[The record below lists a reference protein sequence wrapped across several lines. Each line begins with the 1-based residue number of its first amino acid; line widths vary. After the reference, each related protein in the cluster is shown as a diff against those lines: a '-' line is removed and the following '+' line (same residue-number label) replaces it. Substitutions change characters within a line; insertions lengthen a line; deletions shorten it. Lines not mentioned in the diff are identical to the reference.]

1 MKQFYTLLIE
11 HRSLSAL
18 LLVLCVG
25 LLYANSIDNA
35 FQYDDR
41 HSIVENPHIRDMAHI
56 ADFFVDATYFSRDE
70 DKAMYR
76 PLLLASLALNY
87 AWGGYETRSYHLV
100 NIAIHGLCVLC
111 VWGILLQLKRP
122 PCMALLGALLFA
134 VHPLCSEPI
143 NYISSRSELLAAW
156 GALASL
162 LLYML
167 NDERRTLLLA
177 TFSVLFF
184 AVGLFSKSIAIVLP
198 LWLIAWDR
206 QRGAGWNGLRY
217 APYVGVAVLYL
228 LLVRSFLERA
238 VLGEPVRA
246 WYIQLATQIKAL
258 AYYMYLL
265 VAPIFL
271 SVDHAFN
278 ESALGEPIIW
288 LCAALILSALWFLYR
303 LRGEYIGIVLSISAL
318 LPTLVVPLNVLVNE
332 HRLYLPVA
340 GLAIALSGLRRLER
354 VPNLGLGAPLLIGL
368 WFVLTMQ
375 RNSVWQDE
383 STLWRDVAA
392 KNPHAA
398 RSYIYLG
405 NAARSSGDARE
416 ALLYYGRALE
426 NDPHNAVARAGLA
439 TVYQDLGQYDEAINA
454 FEMALEAQPNM
465 VDLHYS
471 LGRVLQQANRPEE
484 ARTHYLQLNP
494 TSPHYGIALNNLGTL
509 FELEE
514 QVDSALYYYAA
525 ARFRGAADGA
535 ANIQRLTTNL
545 VQLSERALE
554 RGDLQLAEELS
565 RRVVAVDANHLYGRF
580 FLTISLFQQG
590 HYAESIK
597 ENREVLRR
605 FPGFDDGYLQLA
617 NGLETVGLLG
627 EARQVYQKLLART
640 RDDRMRQIG
649 RERLR
654 LLEERIQ

>member
-18 LLVLCVG
+18 LLILCVG
-25 LLYANSIDNA
+25 LLYANSINNA

-41 HSIVENPHIRDMAHI
+41 HSIVENFHIRDMAHI

-87 AWGGYETRSYHLV
+87 AWSGYETRSYHIV

-111 VWGILLQLKRP
+111 VWRILLQLKRP
-122 PCMALLGALLFA
+122 PCMALFGALLFA
-134 VHPLCSEPI
+134 VHPLCSEPV

-167 NDERRTLLLA
+167 NGERRSLLLA

-184 AVGLFSKSIAIVLP
+184 ALGLFSKSIAIVLP

-206 QRGAGWNGLRY
+206 QRGEKWNWLHYVPY
-217 APYVGVAVLYL
+217 AGVAVIYL
-228 LLVRSFLERA
+228 LVVRNFLERA
-238 VLGEPVRA
+238 VLSEPVRT
-246 WYIQLATQIKAL
+246 WHIQLATQVKAL
-258 AYYMYLL
+258 VYYVYL
-265 VAPIFL
+265 VFAPFFL

-278 ESALGEPIIW
+278 ESALDEPITW
-288 LCAALILSALWFLYR
+288 LGAALILSALWFLYR
-303 LRGEYIGIVLSISAL
+303 LRGEYIGVVLSVSAL

-354 VPNLGLGAPLLIGL
+354 VPNLGLGAPLFIGL
-368 WFVLTMQ
+368 LFVLTMQ

-383 STLWRDVAA
+383 STLWRDAA
-392 KNPHAA
+392 VKNPHSTRAF
-398 RSYIYLG
+398 IYLG
-405 NAARSSGDARE
+405 NAARSSGNARE
-416 ALLYYGRALE
+416 ALLHYNRALE
-426 NDPHNAVARAGLA
+426 NDSHNAVARAGLA

-471 LGRVLQQANRPEE
+471 LGRVLQQANRLEK
-484 ARTHYLQLNP
+484 ARAHYVRINQA
-494 TSPHYGIALNNLGTL
+494 SPHYGITLNNLGTL

-514 QVDSALYYYAA
+514 QVDSALFYYAA
-525 ARFRGAADGA
+525 ARSQGAVDGA
-535 ANIQRLTTNL
+535 KNIQRLSTKL

-554 RGDLQLAEELS
+554 RGDAPLAEELS

-580 FLTISLFQQG
+580 FIAISLFQQG
-590 HYAESIK
+590 RYAESIK

-605 FPGFDDGYLQLA
+605 FPGFDDGHLQLA

-640 RDDRMRQIG
+640 RDQRVLHIG